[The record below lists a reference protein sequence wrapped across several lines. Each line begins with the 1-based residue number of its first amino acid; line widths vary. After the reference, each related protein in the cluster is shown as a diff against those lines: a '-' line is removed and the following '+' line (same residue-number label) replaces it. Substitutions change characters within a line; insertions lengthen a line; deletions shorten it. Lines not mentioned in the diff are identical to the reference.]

1 MNKYYRIALISFTIL
16 FMELLLVRLIGTEIR
31 IFAYLSN
38 LVLLAIFVGS
48 GMGMLAKHKFSLRV
62 SAVIF
67 LIIFFIT
74 KLGIFGGIT
83 DLLSPLNEN
92 IIWFQQD
99 SGSLIGVIGGL
110 LMTTFLFFLI
120 LLSFMPLGQ
129 YLGNILNNSD
139 QIILAYS
146 INVIMSILGMWAFF
160 SLSFLTIPPVGGTIV
175 AQFILIL
182 LTEDKNHRSFM
193 AIVLILTAIIGLSP

>member
-1 MNKYYRIALISFTIL
+1 
-16 FMELLLVRLIGTEIR
+16 MELLLVRLIGTEIR

-67 LIIFFIT
+67 LIIVFIT

-83 DLLSPLNEN
+83 DWLSPLNEN

-99 SGSLIGVIGGL
+99 SGSVIGVIGGL

-120 LLSFMPLGQ
+120 LLS
-129 YLGNILNNSD
+129 
-139 QIILAYS
+139 
-146 INVIMSILGMWAFF
+146 
-160 SLSFLTIPPVGGTIV
+160 
-175 AQFILIL
+175 
-182 LTEDKNHRSFM
+182 
-193 AIVLILTAIIGLSP
+193 